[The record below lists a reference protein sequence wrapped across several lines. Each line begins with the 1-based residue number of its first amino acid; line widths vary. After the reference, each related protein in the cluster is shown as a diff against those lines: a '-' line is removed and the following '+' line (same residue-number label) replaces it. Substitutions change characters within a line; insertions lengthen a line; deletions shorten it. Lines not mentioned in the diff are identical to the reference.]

1 MIQDENF
8 QAGHAE
14 AGVRNRKKK
23 EQKEKRCA

>member
-23 EQKEKRCA
+23 ERKKRCA